1 MDKTRDMIRISRTF
15 DIPESEIDEKFVQS
29 SGPGGQNVNKVAT
42 SVQLRFNIKE
52 SSTLP
57 SMVKERLKE
66 LTQNRITTD
75 GVLIIESQSHR
86 TQQKNRKAAREKLAQ
101 LIRKALK
108 PPKKRKKTKPTRASH
123 ERRLDDKRLRARKKE
138 LRKDPPPPPE

>member
-15 DIPESEIDEKFVQS
+15 AIPESEIDEEFVQS

-66 LTQNRITTD
+66 LAQNRITTD

-123 ERRLDDKRLRARKKE
+123 ERRLEDKRLRARKKE
-138 LRKDPPPPPE
+138 LRKDPPPTPE